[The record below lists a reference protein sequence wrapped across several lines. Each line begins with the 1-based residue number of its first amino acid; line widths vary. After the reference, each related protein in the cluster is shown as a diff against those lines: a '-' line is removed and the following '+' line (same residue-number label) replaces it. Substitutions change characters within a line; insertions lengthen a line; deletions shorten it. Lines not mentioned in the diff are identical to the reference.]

1 VGTSLAYGDAATQE
15 QALQARQMKR
25 EQFLKRVAEMC
36 GPAEVKA
43 VRQLADLPPEQRRSA
58 ARNLDKANADQGLTE
73 FLTSLLDDDL
83 IDDLAAILPGGSS
96 YQDADELLKRLWNR
110 LLLLIDSQAKDVL
123 YAHNQLRLVV
133 DQKAQRAS
141 GRDGPVADGA
151 YQSAVA
157 NARAVLSATEDLERR
172 EKATR
177 RLQSSEADE

>member
-1 VGTSLAYGDAATQE
+1 
-15 QALQARQMKR
+15 
-25 EQFLKRVAEMC
+25 MC

-110 LLLLIDSQAKDVL
+110 LLMMIEPQAKDVL
-123 YAHNQLRLVV
+123 YAHNQLRLAV
-133 DQKAQRAS
+133 DQKARRAS
-141 GRDGPVADGA
+141 GRHEAVADGA

-157 NARAVLSATEDLERR
+157 NAKAVLAATDDVERG
-172 EKATR
+172 ENATK